1 LKSCS
6 DRIDLPDDTQHRQE
20 VENPL
25 RPEAG
30 SDAVCHLIQGAS
42 FRGLTLPGNN
52 EKSQPKKNASRGF
65 ETSRMLKLQHYQRM
79 RIGELA
85 RTVDVNVETIR
96 YYQRIGLLE
105 LPKKPYGGTR
115 SYNDES
121 LQRLRFIRRAQQLGF
136 SLGDIR
142 ELLELSSSDCERVEK
157 LAVEKLSLVK
167 AKLRQL
173 RRIESI
179 LAKTVE
185 QCARRKG
192 NQPCP
197 IIETLSEMK

>member
-1 LKSCS
+1 
-6 DRIDLPDDTQHRQE
+6 
-20 VENPL
+20 
-25 RPEAG
+25 
-30 SDAVCHLIQGAS
+30 
-42 FRGLTLPGNN
+42 
-52 EKSQPKKNASRGF
+52 
-65 ETSRMLKLQHYQRM
+65 M

-96 YYQRIGLLE
+96 YYQRIRLLE
-105 LPKKPYGGTR
+105 LPKKPYGGMR

-136 SLGDIR
+136 SLEDIR

-173 RRIESI
+173 RRVESI
-179 LAKTVE
+179 LAMTVE

-192 NQPCP
+192 KQPCP

>member
-1 LKSCS
+1 
-6 DRIDLPDDTQHRQE
+6 
-20 VENPL
+20 
-25 RPEAG
+25 
-30 SDAVCHLIQGAS
+30 
-42 FRGLTLPGNN
+42 
-52 EKSQPKKNASRGF
+52 
-65 ETSRMLKLQHYQRM
+65 M

-85 RTVDVNVETIR
+85 RSVGVNVETIR
-96 YYQRIGLLE
+96 YYQRIGLIE
-105 LPKKPYGGTR
+105 LPEKPYGGMR
-115 SYNDES
+115 SYDHED

-136 SLGDIR
+136 SLENIR

-179 LAKTVE
+179 LAMTVE
-185 QCARRKG
+185 QCSRRKG

-197 IIETLSEMK
+197 IIEALSEMK

>member
-1 LKSCS
+1 
-6 DRIDLPDDTQHRQE
+6 
-20 VENPL
+20 
-25 RPEAG
+25 
-30 SDAVCHLIQGAS
+30 
-42 FRGLTLPGNN
+42 
-52 EKSQPKKNASRGF
+52 
-65 ETSRMLKLQHYQRM
+65 M

-85 RTVDVNVETIR
+85 RSVDVNVETVR

-105 LPKKPYGGTR
+105 LPEKPYGGMR
-115 SYNDES
+115 SYNDKD

-136 SLGDIR
+136 SLENIR
-142 ELLELSSSDCERVEK
+142 ELLELSHSDCGQVQKLAAEK
-157 LAVEKLSLVK
+157 LNLVK

-197 IIETLSEMK
+197 IIETLTEMK

>member
-1 LKSCS
+1 
-6 DRIDLPDDTQHRQE
+6 
-20 VENPL
+20 
-25 RPEAG
+25 
-30 SDAVCHLIQGAS
+30 
-42 FRGLTLPGNN
+42 
-52 EKSQPKKNASRGF
+52 
-65 ETSRMLKLQHYQRM
+65 M

-96 YYQRIGLLE
+96 YYQRIGLLA
-105 LPKKPYGGTR
+105 LPERPYGGVR
-115 SYNDES
+115 SYNDED

-136 SLGDIR
+136 SLEDIR
-142 ELLELSSSDCERVEK
+142 ELLELSSSDCKRVEK

-167 AKLRQL
+167 ARLREL

-179 LAKTVE
+179 LTMTVQ

-197 IIETLSEMK
+197 IIETLVQSKN